1 VFWCESSYDPWARNG
16 QYIGVPQLS
25 ANWRA
30 YFLHYGID
38 ASPGHWWDQL
48 VAAHLIFRGDHF
60 SWRQWQCQP

>member
-1 VFWCESSYDPWARNG
+1 
-16 QYIGVPQLS
+16 VPQLS

-38 ASPGHWWDQL
+38 AGPGHWWDQL